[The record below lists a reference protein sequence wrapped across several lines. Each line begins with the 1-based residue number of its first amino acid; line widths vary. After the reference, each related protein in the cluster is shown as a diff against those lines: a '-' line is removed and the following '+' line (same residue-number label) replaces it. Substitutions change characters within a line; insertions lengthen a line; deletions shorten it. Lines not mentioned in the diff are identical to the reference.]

1 MMDRQDGMAVFLMVV
16 EEGDFSAAARRL
28 RLSPSAVSKI
38 IGRLETRLGVRLLQ
52 RSTRS
57 ISLTAEGS
65 AYAESSR
72 RILGDIA
79 DAELAI
85 QPGAVPRGRLR
96 VSLPSAFGHRLI
108 VPMLPD
114 FIARYPEIDL
124 ELDFSDAIVDLLNG
138 DADVAV
144 RVASPSDST
153 LVTRRLAPNR
163 RVICASPAY
172 LEQHGVPETPD
183 DLQRHVCL
191 AITARGRLNVWEF
204 EDEGGRRAIRV
215 RGPVEANSTE
225 ALRRL
230 ALAGIGI
237 VRLSDIL
244 VGDDIS
250 AGRLRPL
257 LTGHN
262 RAEAEPI
269 TVVYPHRRFL
279 PSRVRV
285 FIDFLAG
292 EFARRP
298 FAEARFRGDAAGADA
313 LPESAPM
320 L

>member
-1 MMDRQDGMAVFLMVV
+1 MDRPEAMAVFLAVV

-28 RLSPSAVSKI
+28 RMTPSGVSKI
-38 IGRLETRLGVRLLQ
+38 VGRLEARLGVRLLQ

-57 ISLTAEGS
+57 ISLTSEGS

-72 RILGDIA
+72 RILGDME
-79 DAELAI
+79 DAEVAI

-114 FIARYPEIDL
+114 FIERFPEIDL
-124 ELDFSDAIVDLLNG
+124 ELDFSDAVVDLMNG
-138 DADVAV
+138 EADVAL
-144 RVASPSDST
+144 RVAEQSDST

-163 RVICASPAY
+163 RVICAAPAY
-172 LEQHGVPETPD
+172 LERHGAPQTPD

-204 EDEGGRRAIRV
+204 QDGNGRRAIRV
-215 RGPVEANSTE
+215 RGSVEANSTE

-237 VRLSDIL
+237 VRLSELL
-244 VGDDIS
+244 VGGDIK
-250 AGRLRPL
+250 AGLLVPL
-257 LTGHN
+257 LTGSN
-262 RAEAEPI
+262 YAEAEPI

-279 PSRVRV
+279 PPRVRV
-285 FIDFLAG
+285 FIDFLA
-292 EFARRP
+292 EQFAHRP
-298 FAEARFRGDAAGADA
+298 WEEARFRGEPAEAAV
-313 LPESAPM
+313 LPKSRPM

>member
-1 MMDRQDGMAVFLMVV
+1 MDRQEAMAVFLAVV

-28 RLSPSAVSKI
+28 RMTPSAVSKI
-38 IGRLETRLGVRLLQ
+38 IARLEAKLGVRLLQ

-57 ISLTAEGS
+57 ISLTTEGS
-65 AYAESSR
+65 AYAESTR
-72 RILGDIA
+72 RILGDIE

-85 QPGAVPRGRLR
+85 QPGAEPRGRLR
-96 VSLPSAFGHRLI
+96 ISLPSAFGHRLI
-108 VPMLPD
+108 VPMLPA
-114 FIARYPEIDL
+114 FIARYPAIEL
-124 ELDFSDAIVDLLNG
+124 ELDFSDAIVDLQNG

-144 RVASPSDST
+144 RVAAQSDST

-163 RVICASPAY
+163 RVICAAPDY
-172 LEQHGVPETPD
+172 LERHGMPQTPD
-183 DLQRHVCL
+183 DLHHHVCL
-191 AITARGRLNVWEF
+191 AITAHGRLNVWEF
-204 EDEGGRRAIRV
+204 DEQGVRRAIRF

-244 VGDDIS
+244 VGGDIR

-257 LTGHN
+257 LTDCNH
-262 RAEAEPI
+262 ADAEPI
-269 TVVYPHRRFL
+269 CVVYPHRRFL
-279 PSRVRV
+279 PPRVRV
-285 FIDFLAG
+285 FVDFLAG

-298 FAEARFRGDAAGADA
+298 WEEARFRGDAAAVDK
-313 LPESAPM
+313 LPESPSM